1 MTKKKTKVEEVE
13 EIEEEETPKAGKK
26 AKTYDV
32 LDKDGNL
39 LNIYESEAT
48 AKRVA
53 GKDESR
59 TYSASPAG
67 RTREDV
73 QESINALKKERL
85 IILEGPKDGQPEE
98 K

>member
-1 MTKKKTKVEEVE
+1 MAKRKTKVEEPE
-13 EIEEEETPKAGKK
+13 EVETPKAKK
-26 AKTYDV
+26 EAKMYDV
-32 LDKDGNL
+32 FDKDGNL
-39 LNIYESEAT
+39 LNIYESEAV
-48 AKRVA
+48 AKTVA